1 MKQNFKIFV
10 LLFCAAASFLAAQTS
25 LPLTKP
31 AIATVTADKAI
42 LLVEAARAQVGK
54 TLAYD
59 PAYRRLK
66 YPMGDVPIE
75 TGVCTDVIIRA
86 LRISHKL
93 DLQKLVHQDM
103 TKNFSAYPRNWGLK
117 KPDPNIDHRRVLNL
131 QTFFRRKGWKLSL
144 KSDLTAFK
152 PGDIVTCIVPP
163 HLPHIMIVSDKM
175 SPEGRPLIIHNI
187 GAGAQEEDLLFEFKL
202 TGHYRIK

>member
-1 MKQNFKIFV
+1 MKQKFKIFV
-10 LLFCAAASFLAAQTS
+10 LLFCAAASFLAAQTP

-31 AIATVTADKAI
+31 ATATVTADKAI

-86 LRISHKL
+86 LRNSHKI